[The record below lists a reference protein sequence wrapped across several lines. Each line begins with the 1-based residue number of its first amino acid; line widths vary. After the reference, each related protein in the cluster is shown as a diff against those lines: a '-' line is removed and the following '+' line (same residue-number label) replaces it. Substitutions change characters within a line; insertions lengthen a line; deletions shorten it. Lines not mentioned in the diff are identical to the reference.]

1 VKSEA
6 DMANVEDLRMAVEVS
21 SEADE
26 ATLGFD
32 ARNRNEA
39 SSDDGAHEIQE
50 EGDEKSKN
58 RRHEDQ
64 EKFDYDC
71 EICEDECS
79 CWDPTNRS
87 KKISCKGQYVSDGDL
102 RICHRCEYEYC

>member
-1 VKSEA
+1 
-6 DMANVEDLRMAVEVS
+6 MAVEVS

-58 RRHEDQ
+58 RRHDM
-64 EKFDYDC
+64 KSPC
-71 EICEDECS
+71 EQCEDECR
-79 CWDPTNRS
+79 CDPP
-87 KKISCKGQYVSDGDL
+87 CPDYVSDGDK
-102 RICHRCEYEYC
+102 RICSQCIYDYCM